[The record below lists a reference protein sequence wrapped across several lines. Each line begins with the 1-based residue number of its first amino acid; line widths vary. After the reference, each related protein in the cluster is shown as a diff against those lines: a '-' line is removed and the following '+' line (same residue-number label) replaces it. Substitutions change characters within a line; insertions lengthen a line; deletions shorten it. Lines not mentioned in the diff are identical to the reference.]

1 MIDDYESCVAL
12 QPCKTE
18 EKKKNKNEVKN
29 DCGKENG
36 QNGTTFTGFIRNTE
50 GAKLRWI
57 VNMDQK
63 TAGGRG

>member
-1 MIDDYESCVAL
+1 MMIMKVVLPYSHVR
-12 QPCKTE
+12 Q
-18 EKKKNKNEVKN
+18 KKKERKKNEVKN
-29 DCGKENG
+29 DCGKEHG
-36 QNGTTFTGFIRNTE
+36 QNGTTFTGFIMNTE

>member
-1 MIDDYESCVAL
+1 MMIMKVVLPYSHVR
-12 QPCKTE
+12 Q
-18 EKKKNKNEVKN
+18 KKKERKKNEVKN

-36 QNGTTFTGFIRNTE
+36 QNGTTFTGFIMNTE